1 MQTQFSADRLADP
14 LIQEA
19 NDILRTC
26 VHCGFCL
33 ATCPTYVLLGDELDS
48 PRGRIYLAKTM
59 LETDRPATPAVVK
72 HFDRCLTCLS
82 CQTTC
87 PSGVTYGPLLDRA
100 RMHAE
105 ATHSRPAGDRLL
117 RRLLGFLVPRPAL
130 FRLAVLGGKLSRP
143 LAGLLPGRMKGMV
156 TMAPAKLRGPS
167 HVDKPQTFPAIGP
180 RRKRV
185 ALMSG
190 CAQQVLRPEINE
202 ATVRL
207 LTRHGCEVVIAK
219 GAGCCGAIDHHFG
232 WQDKAKAAAR
242 ANVAAWWAEHQR
254 EPLDAVV
261 FNASGCG
268 VSLVDYGHLLAG
280 DPAWADAA
288 RHLAA
293 ISRDV
298 SEIMVDLGL
307 DTAVPPAP
315 PAPLTVTYHM
325 ACSMQHGLGLRS
337 QSKQLLRDAGFEVRE
352 PAESHICCGSAGTYS
367 ILQPDLSVQLRD
379 RKLAAITATDPAII
393 AAGNIGCMTHL
404 AGATTIPVVHT
415 VELLDW
421 ATGGP
426 KPVEMH

>member
-1 MQTQFSADRLADP
+1 MQTQFSDARLADP
-14 LIQEA
+14 LIKEA

-59 LETDRPATPAVVK
+59 LETDQPATAAVVK

-87 PSGVTYGPLLDRA
+87 PSGVKYAPLLDRA
-100 RMHAE
+100 RAHAE
-105 ATHSRPAGDRLL
+105 ATHTRPAGDRLL
-117 RRLLGFLVPRPAL
+117 RRLLAFLVPRPAL

-143 LAGLLPGRMKGMV
+143 IAGLLPGRMKGMAA
-156 TMAPAKLRGPS
+156 MAPARLRGPS
-167 HVDKPQTFPAIGP
+167 HVDAPQTFPAMGA

-185 ALMSG
+185 ALMTG

-207 LTRHGCEVVIAK
+207 LTRHGCEVVVAK

-232 WQDKAKAAAR
+232 WQEKAKAAAR
-242 ANVAAWWAEHQR
+242 ANVAAWWAEHLR

-268 VSLVDYGHLLAG
+268 VSLVDYGHLLA
-280 DPAWADAA
+280 DDAAWAAPA
-288 RHLAA
+288 RHIAG

-298 SEIMVDLGL
+298 SQIMLDLGL
-307 DTAVPPAP
+307 VVTTPPAP
-315 PAPLTVTYHM
+315 APLRVTYHT
-325 ACSMQHGLGLRS
+325 ACSMQHGLGLRTHA
-337 QSKQLLRDAGFEVRE
+337 KQLLSDAGFAVRE
-352 PAESHICCGSAGTYS
+352 PAEGHICCGSAGTYS

-379 RKLAAITATDPAII
+379 RKLAAIAATGPAVI

-404 AGATTIPVVHT
+404 AGATTTPVVHT

-426 KPVEMH
+426 KPAEMR